1 MHILVSGGAGFI
13 GSHLVEYHLN
23 RGDSVLAI
31 DDLSTG
37 SLKNIEPFFENKN
50 FRFEEANI
58 LTWNNIEDMVGWAD
72 RIYHMA
78 AVVGMFR
85 VLKEPIN
92 VLAVNIAG
100 TERLLRA
107 AHANKWGPEILI
119 ASSASVYGNRFGS
132 QRPGAPARVV
142 SPSAVDAST
151 LPPCNEGDVELSEDM
166 ELTISANMGAHN
178 NYSLSKLV
186 NELFAISYAR
196 QFDLNV
202 RCVRLFNIVG
212 PRQTGEFGRVV
223 PRFVRQ
229 AVEGRPINVFGDGS
243 QTRCFTDVRDAV
255 RAMDLLGGCFE
266 SKGEVVNV
274 GSRNEVSIHTLA
286 RMVQDQSP
294 MATGITFT
302 PYKEAYGEHIDEIY
316 HRRPSLKKLESLI
329 PFRCEW
335 TLKDT

>member
-1 MHILVSGGAGFI
+1 
-13 GSHLVEYHLN
+13 
-23 RGDSVLAI
+23 
-31 DDLSTG
+31 
-37 SLKNIEPFFENKN
+37 
-50 FRFEEANI
+50 
-58 LTWNNIEDMVGWAD
+58 
-72 RIYHMA
+72 
-78 AVVGMFR
+78 
-85 VLKEPIN
+85 
-92 VLAVNIAG
+92 
-100 TERLLRA
+100 
-107 AHANKWGPEILI
+107 
-119 ASSASVYGNRFGS
+119 
-132 QRPGAPARVV
+132 
-142 SPSAVDAST
+142 
-151 LPPCNEGDVELSEDM
+151 
-166 ELTISANMGAHN
+166 
-178 NYSLSKLV
+178 
-186 NELFAISYAR
+186 

-229 AVEGRPINVFGDGS
+229 AVEGRPISVFGDGS

-302 PYKEAYGEHIDEIY
+302 PYKEAYGEHFDETY

-335 TLKDT
+335 TLKDTISDLTLRKLQQLEEESVENRPIGAREQDVNPTESRVFMEAQIPESLARSA